1 MKEQLATFR
10 SQLEE
15 FARKHKVIHSAV
27 FSLMSKE
34 KENLMTIVICLKLQT
49 IRWLLNDDIDWD
61 YPIFYVIISVRSTLN
76 LMACLGLRFVNSL
89 F

>member
-1 MKEQLATFR
+1 VAKVRTDVMKEQLATFR

-49 IRWLLNDDIDWD
+49 IRWLLNDDID
-61 YPIFYVIISVRSTLN
+61 
-76 LMACLGLRFVNSL
+76 
-89 F
+89 

>member
-1 MKEQLATFR
+1 MRTDVMKEQLATFR

-34 KENLMTIVICLKLQT
+34 KENLMTIVICLNCKLSVGF
-49 IRWLLNDDIDWD
+49 LNDDTDWD
-61 YPIFYVIISVRSTLN
+61 
-76 LMACLGLRFVNSL
+76 
-89 F
+89 